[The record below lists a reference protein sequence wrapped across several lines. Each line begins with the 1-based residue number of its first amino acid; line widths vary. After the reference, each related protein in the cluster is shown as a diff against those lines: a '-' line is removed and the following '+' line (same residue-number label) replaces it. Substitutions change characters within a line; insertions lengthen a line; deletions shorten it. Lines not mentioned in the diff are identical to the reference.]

1 MISGSQLSEMLTI
14 SYCCVL
20 LSFRSCNC
28 LLSIEPNWGVH
39 FLTSQKASVEEGP
52 YRCRCKVGHAEES
65 NEAKLN
71 TFLWWLVITKV
82 ANWKLHVRTSSWFLV
97 LLKSPS
103 LLFAVAK
110 LGELSVQ
117 RKALRPVDCRPA
129 SWLPSE
135 KASTSFDPNSC
146 SSGFDVRWVTCD
158 LCRKFASW
166 CVDCLS
172 RSFQNL

>member
-65 NEAKLN
+65 NEAKLS
-71 TFLWWLVITKV
+71 TFIRWLVITIENLMWGQV
-82 ANWKLHVRTSSWFLV
+82 LGFWF

-135 KASTSFDPNSC
+135 KASTSFDPNS
-146 SSGFDVRWVTCD
+146 SGFDVRWVTCD

>member
-1 MISGSQLSEMLTI
+1 MFYYRSG
-14 SYCCVL
+14 
-20 LSFRSCNC
+20 
-28 LLSIEPNWGVH
+28 
-39 FLTSQKASVEEGP
+39 
-52 YRCRCKVGHAEES
+52 
-65 NEAKLN
+65 
-71 TFLWWLVITKV
+71 LVIVSYPLSPIEVFIFLQAKKPRLRRDLINASWTCGRKQWGQIKHISPV
-82 ANWKLHVRTSSWFLV
+82 VGDYNWKLDVRTSSWFLV